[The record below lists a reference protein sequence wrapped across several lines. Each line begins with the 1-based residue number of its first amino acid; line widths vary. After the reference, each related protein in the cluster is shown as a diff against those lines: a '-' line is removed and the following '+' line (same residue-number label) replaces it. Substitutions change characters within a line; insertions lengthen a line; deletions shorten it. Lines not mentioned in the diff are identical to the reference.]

1 MAVESEG
8 AYTMNG
14 DDLDCS
20 GLNNGSEELNAETK
34 SDTKMTL
41 IGTEA
46 EIAYDTKSPQI
57 KDETESEKKKEDESS
72 NVVGIGKETCREVER
87 EVDIETTCGD
97 PPIEEHY
104 ENENDEDKK
113 ENTESREREDDT
125 AKLLI
130 ELQAS
135 LKRQIV
141 ARAESENKLR
151 CTTEE
156 LHDTQVQYKQL
167 KQSLD
172 VVTKELEEKSLSLSK
187 VDNEVVKL
195 RQGREDYERKEAL
208 LQNRLNEAKKK
219 EASKASLVSRYET
232 ENANLKESLQKE
244 QQDFVEVS
252 EAKNKMEQSIEKLKK
267 KCVERVKATEAALTE
282 ERNLNDERKRKMK
295 IFVETKAE
303 ELRYAKSANDEL
315 RSELKETDDALHS
328 VREKL
333 EYMTKQYELASTRN
347 RELLRD
353 MNRMKKNSEQ
363 LHQLGD
369 DLELELHRS
378 AQETEEHKNKRLTAK
393 HELMT
398 VVRKLE
404 AEQAVSEKLRDSVKF
419 TFTPKALSQQQL
431 LNEILHDFELELL
444 KLSSR
449 LGKPLPLTDSTS
461 NPSYSNGF
469 DGNVSENTNGSHANN
484 EGDVAVMNIDN
495 STSSGTG
502 TSGGMKRSGGR
513 INRSEWDT
521 ARLLTNLE
529 NETQM
534 VSKCIMSLTGAVEQ
548 LHGLLLDSGER
559 TCVSAINDVFLAIA
573 AINEQGGLPNSDS
586 KSDRVASN
594 TSDDIFGEEEVGVF
608 AGVHQTCPETKNST
622 PGQHEHYGL
631 VNSND

>member
-20 GLNNGSEELNAETK
+20 ELDNGSEELNAETK

-46 EIAYDTKSPQI
+46 EIAYDSKSPQI

-87 EVDIETTCGD
+87 EIDIETTCGD

-104 ENENDEDKK
+104 ENENGEDKK

-135 LKRQIV
+135 LQRQIV

-172 VVTKELEEKSLSLSK
+172 VVTKELEEKSLSLSN

-369 DLELELHRS
+369 NLELELHRS

-449 LGKPLPLTDSTS
+449 LGKPLPLTDNTS

-594 TSDDIFGEEEVGVF
+594 TSDDMFGEEEVGVF
-608 AGVHQTCPETKNST
+608 AGVHQTCPETKN
-622 PGQHEHYGL
+622 EHYGL